1 MDNADQRPADAQTT
15 STTNDPLLNPTTD
28 RFTMFP
34 IKYPKLWNMYKESEA
49 LFWTAEEI
57 DLSADPNHW
66 KNKLNDNERHFIK
79 HVLAFFAAS
88 DGIVNENLAIRF
100 YNDIQSAEARAF
112 YSMQMLI
119 ETIHSE
125 TYSLL
130 IDTYI
135 TNKTEKDQLFDAIE
149 TMPIIRKKAEWAL
162 KWLASDASF
171 AERLL
176 AFAAVE
182 GIFFSSSF
190 CSIYWLKDRG
200 LMPGL
205 GFSNELIS
213 RDEGIHTDFAIMLH
227 NHLQRENQ
235 ANPDRIRQIFEEAVE
250 IECEFATEALP
261 VSLIGMNADQMQQYI
276 KFVADRL
283 LQQAGCE
290 KVYHVRNPFGFME
303 RISLAGKTNFHERK
317 VSEYRKT
324 GVGFTSKDQSISFDE
339 DF

>member
-1 MDNADQRPADAQTT
+1 MKV
-15 STTNDPLLNPTTD
+15 DPILDVSND

-34 IKYPKLWNMYKESEA
+34 IKYPKVWDIYKDHEA

-57 DLSADPNHW
+57 DLSSDIADW
-66 KNKLNDNERHFIK
+66 RSLNDGERHFIK

-88 DGIVNENLAIRF
+88 DGIVNENLAINF
-100 YNDIQSAEARAF
+100 YTDVQIPEARA
-112 YSMQMLI
+112 YYTMQMLI

-135 TNKTEKDQLFDAIE
+135 NDEKEKLHLLQAID
-149 TMPIIRKKAEWAL
+149 TMPIITKKGEWAL
-162 KWLASDASF
+162 RWISKKTTF
-171 AERLL
+171 AERLM

-205 GFSNELIS
+205 SFSNELIS
-213 RDEGIHTDFAIMLH
+213 RDEGIHTDFAILLH
-227 NHLQRENQ
+227 NTLQKEN
-235 ANPDRIRQIFEEAVE
+235 RISEERIQQIFGEAAE
-250 IECEFATEALP
+250 LECEFATEALP
-261 VSLIGMNADQMQQYI
+261 VSMIGMNEKQMQQYI
-276 KFVADRL
+276 QFVTDRL
-283 LQQAGCE
+283 LVQAGAS
-290 KVYHVRNPFGFME
+290 KLYNVTNPFPFME
-303 RISLAGKTNFHERK
+303 RIALQNKTNFHEKK
-317 VSEYRKT
+317 VAEYRKA
-324 GVGFTSKDQSISFDE
+324 GVGNMAAAQELNFDE

>member
-1 MDNADQRPADAQTT
+1 MEEAAQGQAKA
-15 STTNDPLLNPTTD
+15 SSVANDPLLNPTND

-34 IKYPKLWNMYKESEA
+34 IKYPKLWNMFKESES

-57 DLSADPNHW
+57 DLSGDLNHW
-66 KNKLNDNERHFIK
+66 KNKLNDNERHFVK
-79 HVLAFFAAS
+79 HILAFFAAS
-88 DGIVNENLAIRF
+88 DGIVNENLAVRF
-100 YNDIQSAEARAF
+100 YNDVQSAEARAF

-135 TNKTEKDQLFDAIE
+135 TDDKEKNQLFDAID

-162 KWLASDASF
+162 KWLASDATF

-205 GFSNELIS
+205 SFSNELIS

-227 NHLQRENQ
+227 NHLQEQNRATPE
-235 ANPDRIRQIFEEAVE
+235 RIRQIFEEAVE
-250 IECEFATEALP
+250 IECEFASEALP

-283 LQQAGCE
+283 IQQSGGE
-290 KVYHVRNPFGFME
+290 KVYHVQNPFGFME
-303 RISLAGKTNFHERK
+303 RISLSNKTNFHEKK
-317 VSEYRKT
+317 VAEYRKT
-324 GVGFTSKDQSISFDE
+324 GVGSSAKDQAISFDE

>member
-1 MDNADQRPADAQTT
+1 MEEAAQGQAKA
-15 STTNDPLLNPTTD
+15 SSVANDPLLNPTND

-34 IKYPKLWNMYKESEA
+34 IKYPKLWNMFKESES

-57 DLSADPNHW
+57 DLSGDLNHW
-66 KNKLNDNERHFIK
+66 KNKLNDNERHFVK
-79 HVLAFFAAS
+79 HILAFFAAS
-88 DGIVNENLAIRF
+88 DGIVNENLAVRF
-100 YNDIQSAEARAF
+100 YNDVQSAEARAF

-135 TNKTEKDQLFDAIE
+135 TDDKEKNQLFDAID

-162 KWLASDASF
+162 KWLASDATF

-205 GFSNELIS
+205 SFSNELIS

-227 NHLQRENQ
+227 NHLQEQNRATPE
-235 ANPDRIRQIFEEAVE
+235 RIRQIFEEAVE
-250 IECEFATEALP
+250 IECEFASEALP

-283 LQQAGCE
+283 IQQSGGE
-290 KVYHVRNPFGFME
+290 KVYHVKNPFGFME
-303 RISLAGKTNFHERK
+303 RISLSNKTNFHEKK
-317 VSEYRKT
+317 VAEYRKT
-324 GVGFTSKDQSISFDE
+324 GVGSSAKDQAISFDE